1 MIKRIFQGVGLL
13 VVLALV
19 VMVVSIVRFDK
30 TMEELAPKYAA
41 APSQFIELPDGAK
54 AHVRD
59 QGKKDGPVLVLV
71 HGSNASLHTWEPWV
85 AILGAKY
92 RVVTL
97 DMPGHGLTGGVP
109 NDDYSRDGM
118 VKFTHEVAE
127 KLGLTSYAIGG
138 NSMGGGVAAAYTQE
152 YPKEVTALILVDAGG
167 LPRVANPN
175 EKVPLGFRMARWP
188 VINKVLKYLA
198 PRNIYAEGVRKVF
211 VDQSKVTEE
220 MIDRYYDMNL
230 YQGNR
235 RATGMRFA
243 MEYDTKVADRLG
255 EIRVPTLIM
264 WGDKDGLIPVA
275 SAYEFQKRIEGAKV
289 VVYPD
294 VGHIP
299 MEEVPEKSA
308 ADVDAFLAEALTAG
322 AVGGAHEGETLPVE
336 HEGEVKPMA
345 VSPE

>member
-1 MIKRIFQGVGLL
+1 MVKRILKGVGLL

-19 VMVVSIVRFDK
+19 VMIVSIVRFDK
-30 TMEELAPKYAA
+30 TLDELGPKYAG

-59 QGKKDGPVLVLV
+59 QGNKSGPVLVLV

-85 AILGAKY
+85 KILGAKY
-92 RVVTL
+92 RVVTM

-118 VKFTHEVAE
+118 VKFTHEVVG

-138 NSMGGGVAAAYTQE
+138 NSMGGGVAAAYAE
-152 YPKEVTALILVDAGG
+152 DYPKEVTALVLVDAGG
-167 LPRVANPN
+167 LPRVTNPN
-175 EKVPLGFRMARWP
+175 EKVPLGFRLARMP
-188 VINKVLKYLA
+188 VLNQILKYLA
-198 PRNIYAEGVRKVF
+198 PRSIYEEGVRKVF
-211 VDQSKVTEE
+211 VDQSKVTPE
-220 MIDRYYDMNL
+220 MIERYYDLNL

-235 RATGMRFA
+235 RATGLRFA
-243 MEYDTKVADRLG
+243 LPYDTKVADRLG
-255 EIRVPTLIM
+255 EIRAPTLIL

-275 SAYEFQKRIEGAKV
+275 SAYEFQKRIQGAKV
-289 VVYPD
+289 VVYPN

-308 ADVDAFLAEALTAG
+308 ADVDAFLSTALGGT
-322 AVGGAHEGETLPVE
+322 GAHEGETQPVE
-336 HEGEVKPMA
+336 HEGEVKSLT